1 MPWVHLLLNNVGCLL
16 GSQIN
21 KRILWPDSPVAL
33 MECIRPDPLSPI
45 TVLIKEPEIP
55 WCGHI
60 CLCSPAERTP
70 CISLTV
76 SHYRSIWAPQAS
88 ASDGKTLKNHSR
100 ARSHTDL
107 NINCHSSGQKRCT
120 LSPAEMPGGN
130 AASPRSVRGHAS
142 MRQENEERRKVR
154 AREREP
160 GLRDCDSLSSVSDP
174 NRSEGENDSQPF
186 ENGSTFLSPGA
197 PRQCT
202 SLCFLWPFSSGRN
215 YYLWV
220 IN

>member
-1 MPWVHLLLNNVGCLL
+1 MV
-16 GSQIN
+16 
-21 KRILWPDSPVAL
+21 R
-33 MECIRPDPLSPI
+33 
-45 TVLIKEPEIP
+45 
-55 WCGHI
+55 HI

-88 ASDGKTLKNHSR
+88 ASDGKTLKHHSR

-107 NINCHSSGQKRCT
+107 NINCHSSGQKRCM
-120 LSPAEMPGGN
+120 LSPAEMPAGN
-130 AASPRSVRGHAS
+130 AASPGSVRRQAS
-142 MRQENEERRKVR
+142 MRENEERRRVR
-154 AREREP
+154 EKEREP
-160 GLRDCDSLSSVSDP
+160 GLWDCASLSSVSDP

-186 ENGSTFLSPGA
+186 ENGSTFHSPGA

-202 SLCFLWPFSSGRN
+202 SLRFMWPFSSGRN